1 MNQQLLNKLDNYLDK
16 VIDNQEIPGSI
27 ISIGIGENTI
37 FQKFYG
43 YQQLIPNKIKMEM
56 DTIFDLASL
65 TKVVSTWSSIM
76 MLIQEKQISLDNKL
90 GDFYSC
96 KLDESVKNITIQN
109 LLTHTSGLSEST
121 FLKQYGN
128 DKNSILLNLLM
139 EKTKYPKETQVVYS
153 NKGFFILGDIV
164 EVVSGQKLEDYVTKK
179 VWKPLG
185 MNHTLYNPTECDN
198 IAATEYIKEK
208 NLVKRGIVHDENA
221 EFIGGVSG
229 HAGVFSN
236 IQDLNNFC
244 KMIVSKD
251 SSVLQPS
258 IIELSFKN
266 YTIGMNENRGLAWK
280 LNYDTI
286 YRNYIVEHLG
296 FTGTGIWIDPIEG
309 MYVILL
315 TNRVHPTRE
324 NTNIQNIRKNV
335 KEIVFGK

>member
-1 MNQQLLNKLDNYLDK
+1 
-16 VIDNQEIPGSI
+16 
-27 ISIGIGENTI
+27 
-37 FQKFYG
+37 
-43 YQQLIPNKIKMEM
+43 
-56 DTIFDLASL
+56 
-65 TKVVSTWSSIM
+65 
-76 MLIQEKQISLDNKL
+76 
-90 GDFYSC
+90 
-96 KLDESVKNITIQN
+96 
-109 LLTHTSGLSEST
+109 
-121 FLKQYGN
+121 
-128 DKNSILLNLLM
+128 
-139 EKTKYPKETQVVYS
+139 
-153 NKGFFILGDIV
+153 
-164 EVVSGQKLEDYVTKK
+164 
-179 VWKPLG
+179 
-185 MNHTLYNPTECDN
+185 MNHTLYNPTEYDN

-244 KMIVSKD
+244 NMIVSKD

-258 IIELSFKN
+258 IIEISFKN

-309 MYVILL
+309 MYLILL